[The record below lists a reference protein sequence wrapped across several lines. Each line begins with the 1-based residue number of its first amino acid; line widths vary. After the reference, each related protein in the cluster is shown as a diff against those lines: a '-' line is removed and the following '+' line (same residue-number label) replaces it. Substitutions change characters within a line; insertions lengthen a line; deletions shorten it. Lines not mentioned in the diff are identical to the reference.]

1 MVNSSNM
8 STTLDSTISRTQK
21 PLMKSTLIWAFS
33 ALMLFFAQSVEAH
46 DPNQSYIFLKIYE
59 QQIIGRLEIQAR
71 ELNRDLGLNLNEE
84 LIASEVAAAGP
95 QIQAY
100 LFTKMAF
107 ATGSKNFRIKFTKT
121 ERLMLD
127 DEADNVVIY
136 FELEGV
142 DTIPDEL
149 DITYTPFFEK
159 KADHKGILIIEHN
172 WKAGVINNHLQVS
185 DVFTARSTKV
195 NLSLTDSSIWNGF
208 VAMVKLGMWHIWIGL
223 DHILFLVALI
233 LPAVVRRR
241 KTGMTVDVI
250 ENGNA
255 TWLPVARFKPAF
267 LYILGIVTSFTVA
280 HSITLAIAAFGIVD
294 LPSRYVESIIA
305 FSIAL
310 AAFHNIK
317 PIFKTREWI
326 IAFAFGLFHGFGF
339 ASVLGEKG
347 LAGEFISVSLIGF
360 NVGVEIGQLLIVAG
374 IFPFLFFLRK
384 LKLYP
389 KILTYG
395 SLLLILISI
404 HWVIERLF
412 EFDIR
417 LGRMLDSI
425 F

>member
-1 MVNSSNM
+1 MPAS
-8 STTLDSTISRTQK
+8 LDSPIFRIQK
-21 PLMKSTLIWAFS
+21 LSMKSTLTYLFS
-33 ALMLFFAQSVEAH
+33 AFILFFAQSVKAH

-59 QQIIGRLEIQAR
+59 EQIVGRLEIAAQ
-71 ELNRDLGLNLNEE
+71 ELNRDLALNLNEE
-84 LIASEVAAAGP
+84 LIESEVAAAGP

-100 LFTKMAF
+100 LLTKMAF
-107 ATGSKNFRIKFTKT
+107 AASGKNFSIKFTKT

-142 DTIPDEL
+142 ESIPDEL
-149 DITYTPFFEK
+149 EITYRPFFEK
-159 KADHKGILIIEHN
+159 KSDHKGILIVEHN
-172 WKAGVINNHLQVS
+172 FKAGIIDNHLQVS
-185 DVFTARSTKV
+185 DIFTSTGTTRA
-195 NLSLTDSSIWNGF
+195 LSLTDSSVWNGF
-208 VAMVKLGMWHIWIGL
+208 VAMTQLGMWHIWIGL

-233 LPAVVRRR
+233 LPAVVRR
-241 KTGMTVDVI
+241 KQAGLTVEVI
-250 ENGNA
+250 ENGNS

-294 LPSRYVESIIA
+294 LPSKYVEGIIA

-317 PIFKTREWI
+317 PIFKAREWI

-347 LAGEFISVSLIGF
+347 LAGEFISISLIGF
-360 NVGVEIGQLLIVAG
+360 NVGVEIGQILIVAG

-395 SLLLILISI
+395 SVLLILISL
-404 HWVIERLF
+404 HWVVERFF
-412 EFDIR
+412 EIDIR
-417 LGRMLDSI
+417 LGRILDSI